1 MAEAITKGVKTG
13 NTDLLTAMREDRN
26 KRHDLRGIVDSVAND
41 VADIKSRVKGVED
54 RTHSLLG
61 DGTGDSGMVNQ
72 IKRDLGSTITKV
84 DDVQRDV
91 TYIKDKVESLSQS
104 QSSAQTKQDMWA
116 GMGMGIKI
124 LLGFFAG
131 LAGVGMFFLTL
142 YEVIKHTH

>member
-1 MAEAITKGVKTG
+1 
-13 NTDLLTAMREDRN
+13 
-26 KRHDLRGIVDSVAND
+26 
-41 VADIKSRVKGVED
+41 
-54 RTHSLLG
+54 
-61 DGTGDSGMVNQ
+61 MVNQ